1 MRRFWPVTVFII
13 ILVLAACAG
22 NKPQEPASEPPS
34 TSISLV
40 TNPNPAQ
47 VGDVELRFIVT
58 DGSGQPVSGA
68 DFDIFADHTDMAGM
82 TMHGKATEQ
91 GNGVYGITANFSMA
105 GNWKLSLQ
113 VKKGDLDYKQDI
125 ELQIQ

>member
-1 MRRFWPVTVFII
+1 MRRFLPVTVFIM
-13 ILVLAACAG
+13 ILLLAACAS

-40 TNPNPAQ
+40 TNPDPAQ
-47 VGDVELRFIVT
+47 VGDVELRFTVT
-58 DGSGQPVSGA
+58 DASGQPVSGA
-68 DFDIFADHTDMAGM
+68 DFDVFADHTDMAGM

-105 GNWKLSLQ
+105 GNWKLNVQ
-113 VKKGDLDYKQDI
+113 VKKGDLDYKQDF